1 MKMTE
6 KPDVKYSDIGGLDIQ
21 KQEIRE
27 AIELPLTHPELY
39 SQIGID
45 PPRGVLLY
53 GPPGTGKT
61 MLAKAVAN
69 QTNASIIRMVGSE
82 FVQKYLGE
90 GPRMVRDVFRM
101 AKENAPSIVFIDE
114 IDAIATKRYDA
125 NTGADREVQRILIE
139 LLQ

>member
-1 MKMTE
+1 MMKMTE
-6 KPDVKYSDIGGLDIQ
+6 KPDVTYNDVGGLDIQ

-27 AIELPLTHPELY
+27 AIELPLINPELY

-69 QTNASIIRMVGSE
+69 QTQAAFIKMVGSE
-82 FVQKYLGE
+82 FV
-90 GPRMVRDVFRM
+90 
-101 AKENAPSIVFIDE
+101 
-114 IDAIATKRYDA
+114 
-125 NTGADREVQRILIE
+125 
-139 LLQ
+139 

>member
-1 MKMTE
+1 MAIHRSSQAVVDILPPDTDAAISMMKMGE

-39 SQIGID
+39 AQIGID

-61 MLAKAVAN
+61 MLAKAVASE
-69 QTNASIIRMVGSE
+69 TNASIIRMVGSE
-82 FVQKYLGE
+82 FV
-90 GPRMVRDVFRM
+90 
-101 AKENAPSIVFIDE
+101 
-114 IDAIATKRYDA
+114 
-125 NTGADREVQRILIE
+125 
-139 LLQ
+139 